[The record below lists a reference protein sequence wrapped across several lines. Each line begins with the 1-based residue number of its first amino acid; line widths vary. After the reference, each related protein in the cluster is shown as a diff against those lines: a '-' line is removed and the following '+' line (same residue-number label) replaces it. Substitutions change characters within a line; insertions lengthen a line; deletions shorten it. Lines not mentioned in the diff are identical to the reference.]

1 MGGRGADGNRG
12 QVSVAETFRRDRT
25 LPPTVYGSR
34 LVTGLAATFAA
45 TAVLFGIFGFVYNL
59 GFLVVAALFGAVAY
73 FMWYH
78 ASGRFAR
85 RLYRGVEER
94 AEPGTERGG
103 FGAGPREEWEP
114 PRDADAR
121 RRARATQG
129 QRVPGGG
136 QGQQRRASG
145 GRRRRRTAVGGQ
157 GGPTAAE
164 AYDTLGL
171 DPNADPEAVKAAYRE
186 KVKEV
191 HPDSPGGD
199 EDQFKKVQSA
209 YERLTDD

>member
-1 MGGRGADGNRG
+1 MTLFVRTCPP
-12 QVSVAETFRRDRT
+12 AETFRRDRAQAA
-25 LPPTVYGSR
+25 TVYGSR

-59 GFLVVAALFGAVAY
+59 GFFLVAALFGAVGY

-85 RLYRGVEER
+85 RLYQGVEER
-94 AEPGTERGG
+94 ADPGSQRGG
-103 FGAGPREEWEP
+103 FGAGPREDWEP
-114 PRDADAR
+114 PRDEDAR
-121 RRARATQG
+121 HRARAAQG
-129 QRVPGGG
+129 RRAAGGG
-136 QGQQRRASG
+136 QRRQRRSSA
-145 GRRRRRTAVGGQ
+145 GRRRRRAAGGGQ
-157 GGPTAAE
+157 GSGPTAAE

-171 DPNADPEAVKAAYRE
+171 DPSADSDAVKTAYRE

-191 HPDSPGGD
+191 HPDSPDGD
-199 EDQFKKVQSA
+199 EERFKKVQSA